1 MKEFIRKY
9 RHGIPMVI
17 YLIVYLILFFIVER
31 LTEDNYHVIHM
42 ALDDKI
48 PFCEYFVIPYFCWFA
63 YVAGFVLYFIFF
75 DKESY
80 WPMFWFLV
88 TGMTVFLIVSFVYP
102 NGHELR
108 PAQFPRDNVFTR
120 MIANL
125 YQTDTA
131 TNILPSIH
139 VYNSI
144 GIHIAVHKSR
154 RLSKHRPVQIASG
167 ILCALIIMSTV
178 FIKQH
183 SMVDVISAFGLAAVL
198 YGLIYVT
205 HVIPWRTK
213 GKWNRIG

>member
-1 MKEFIRKY
+1 MKELIRKY

-17 YLIVYLILFFIVER
+17 YLVVYLILFFIVER

-63 YVAGFVLYFIFF
+63 YVAGFVVYFIFV

-88 TGMTVFLIVSFVYP
+88 TGMTLFFFFFFVYP

-108 PAQFPRDNVFTR
+108 PEQFPRDNVFTR

-144 GIHIAVHKSR
+144 GIQIAVQKSR
-154 RLSKHRPVQIASG
+154 RLSRHRGVQIVSG
-167 ILCALIIMSTV
+167 ILCVSIILSTV

-183 SMVDVISAFGLAAVL
+183 SMVDVISAFVLAAVL
-198 YGLIYVT
+198 YVLIYVL

-213 GKWNRIG
+213 EG

>member
-1 MKEFIRKY
+1 
-9 RHGIPMVI
+9 MVI
-17 YLIVYLILFFIVER
+17 YLIVYLVLFFIVER

-63 YVAGFVLYFIFF
+63 YVAGFVLYFIFV

-167 ILCALIIMSTV
+167 ILSALIIMSTV

-183 SMVDVISAFGLAAVL
+183 SMVDVISAFGLAAVV
-198 YGLIYVT
+198 YVLIYVT
-205 HVIPWRTK
+205 HVIPWRTN
-213 GKWNRIG
+213 GKWNKID

>member
-63 YVAGFVLYFIFF
+63 YVAGFVLYFIFV

-108 PAQFPRDNVFTR
+108 PVQFPRDNVFTR

-144 GIHIAVHKSR
+144 GIHIAVQKSR

-167 ILCALIIMSTV
+167 ILSALIIMSTV

-183 SMVDVISAFGLAAVL
+183 SMVDVISAFGLAAVV
-198 YGLIYVT
+198 YVLIYVT
-205 HVIPWRTK
+205 HIIPWRTK
-213 GKWNRIG
+213 GKWNKIG

>member
-63 YVAGFVLYFIFF
+63 YVAGFVLYFIFV

-144 GIHIAVHKSR
+144 GIHIAVQKSR

-167 ILCALIIMSTV
+167 ILSALIIMSTV

-183 SMVDVISAFGLAAVL
+183 SMVDVISAFGLAAVV
-198 YGLIYVT
+198 YVLIYVT
-205 HVIPWRTK
+205 HIIPWRTK
-213 GKWNRIG
+213 GKWNKIG

>member
-1 MKEFIRKY
+1 MVMKELIRKY

-17 YLIVYLILFFIVER
+17 YMIVYLILFFIVES
-31 LTEDNYHVIHM
+31 LTEDRYHLIHM
-42 ALDDKI
+42 KLDDMI

-63 YVAGFVLYFIFF
+63 YVAGFVLYFIFV

-88 TGMTVFLIVSFVYP
+88 TGMTLFLIVSFVYP

-108 PAQFPRDNVFTR
+108 PAEFARDNLFTR
-120 MIANL
+120 MIADL
-125 YQTDTA
+125 YKTDTA

-139 VYNSI
+139 VYNSL
-144 GIHIAVHKSR
+144 GIHIAVRKSK
-154 RLSKHRPVQIASG
+154 RLSKHRPVQIASE

-183 SMVDVISAFGLAAVL
+183 SMVDVISAFALAAAMYV
-198 YGLIYVT
+198 LIYVF
-205 HVIPWRTK
+205 HALPRK
-213 GKWNRIG
+213 K

>member
-17 YLIVYLILFFIVER
+17 YLIVYLVLFFIVER

-63 YVAGFVLYFIFF
+63 YVAGFVLYFIFV

-154 RLSKHRPVQIASG
+154 RLSKHRSVQIASG
-167 ILCALIIMSTV
+167 ILSALIIMSTV

-183 SMVDVISAFGLAAVL
+183 SMVDVISAFGLAAVV
-198 YGLIYVT
+198 YVLIYVT
-205 HVIPWRTK
+205 HVIPWRTN
-213 GKWNRIG
+213 GKWNKID

>member
-1 MKEFIRKY
+1 MKELIRKY

-17 YLIVYLILFFIVER
+17 YLVVYLILFFIVER

-63 YVAGFVLYFIFF
+63 YVAGFVVYFIFV

-88 TGMTVFLIVSFVYP
+88 TGMTLFLIVSFVYP

-108 PAQFPRDNVFTR
+108 PGQFPRDNVFTR

-144 GIHIAVHKSR
+144 GIQIAVQKSR
-154 RLSKHRPVQIASG
+154 RLSRHRGVQIVSG
-167 ILCALIIMSTV
+167 ILCVLIILSTV

-183 SMVDVISAFGLAAVL
+183 SVVDVISAFVLAAVM
-198 YGLIYVT
+198 YVLIYVS
-205 HVIPWRTK
+205 HVIPWRK
-213 GKWNRIG
+213 CEENH

>member
-1 MKEFIRKY
+1 MKELIRKY

-17 YLIVYLILFFIVER
+17 YLILFFIVER

-63 YVAGFVLYFIFF
+63 YVAGFVVYFIFV

-88 TGMTVFLIVSFVYP
+88 TGMTLFLIVSFVYP

-108 PAQFPRDNVFTR
+108 PEQFPRDNVFTR

-144 GIHIAVHKSR
+144 GIQIAVQKSR
-154 RLSKHRPVQIASG
+154 RLSRHRGVQIVSG
-167 ILCALIIMSTV
+167 ILCVSIILSTV

-183 SMVDVISAFGLAAVL
+183 SMVDVISAFVLAAVL
-198 YGLIYVT
+198 YVLIYVL

-213 GKWNRIG
+213 EG

>member
-88 TGMTVFLIVSFVYP
+88 IGMTVFLIVSFVYP

-108 PAQFPRDNVFTR
+108 PEQFPRDNVFTR

-125 YQTDTA
+125 YRTDTA

-144 GIHIAVHKSR
+144 GIHIAVQKSK

-167 ILCALIIMSTV
+167 ILSALIIMSTV

-198 YGLIYVT
+198 YVLIYVT
-205 HVIPWRTK
+205 HIIPWRTN
-213 GKWNRIG
+213 GKWNKIG

>member
-1 MKEFIRKY
+1 MKELIRKY

-17 YLIVYLILFFIVER
+17 YLVIYLILFFIVER

-63 YVAGFVLYFIFF
+63 YVAGFVVYFIFV

-88 TGMTVFLIVSFVYP
+88 TGMTLFLIVSFVYP

-108 PAQFPRDNVFTR
+108 PEQFPRDNVFTR

-144 GIHIAVHKSR
+144 GIQIAVQKSR
-154 RLSKHRPVQIASG
+154 RLSRHRGVQIVSG
-167 ILCALIIMSTV
+167 ILCVSIILSTV

-183 SMVDVISAFGLAAVL
+183 SMVDVISAFVLAAVL
-198 YGLIYVT
+198 YVLIYVL

-213 GKWNRIG
+213 EG

>member
-17 YLIVYLILFFIVER
+17 YLIVYLVLFFIVER

-63 YVAGFVLYFIFF
+63 YVAGFVLYFIFV

-144 GIHIAVHKSR
+144 GIHIAVHKSK

-167 ILCALIIMSTV
+167 ILSALIIMSTV

-183 SMVDVISAFGLAAVL
+183 SMVDVISAFGLAAVV
-198 YGLIYVT
+198 YVLIYVT
-205 HVIPWRTK
+205 HVIPWRTN
-213 GKWNRIG
+213 GKWNKID

>member
-17 YLIVYLILFFIVER
+17 YLIVYLVLFFIVER

-63 YVAGFVLYFIFF
+63 YVAGFVLYFIFV

-80 WPMFWFLV
+80 WSMFWFLV

-167 ILCALIIMSTV
+167 ILSALIIMSTV

-183 SMVDVISAFGLAAVL
+183 SMVDVISAFGLAAVV
-198 YGLIYVT
+198 YVLIYVT
-205 HVIPWRTK
+205 HVIPWRTN
-213 GKWNRIG
+213 GKWNKID

>member
-1 MKEFIRKY
+1 MKELIRKY

-17 YLIVYLILFFIVER
+17 YLVVYLILFFIVER

-63 YVAGFVLYFIFF
+63 YVAGFVVYFIFV

-88 TGMTVFLIVSFVYP
+88 TGMTLFLIVSFVYP

-108 PAQFPRDNVFTR
+108 PGQFPRDNIFTR

-144 GIHIAVHKSR
+144 GIQIAVQKSR
-154 RLSKHRPVQIASG
+154 RLSRHRGVQIVSG
-167 ILCALIIMSTV
+167 ILCVLIILSTV

-183 SMVDVISAFGLAAVL
+183 SVVDVISAFVLAAVM
-198 YGLIYVT
+198 YVLIYVS
-205 HVIPWRTK
+205 HVIPWRK
-213 GKWNRIG
+213 CEENH

>member
-63 YVAGFVLYFIFF
+63 YVAGFVLYFIFV

-167 ILCALIIMSTV
+167 ILSALIIMSTV

-183 SMVDVISAFGLAAVL
+183 SMVDVISAFGLAAVV
-198 YGLIYVT
+198 YVLIYVT
-205 HVIPWRTK
+205 HVIPWRTN
-213 GKWNRIG
+213 GKWNKID

>member
-1 MKEFIRKY
+1 MKELIRKY

-31 LTEDNYHVIHM
+31 LTENNYHLIHM
-42 ALDDKI
+42 KIDDMI

-63 YVAGFVLYFIFF
+63 YVAGFVLYFIFV

-88 TGMTVFLIVSFVYP
+88 VGMTVFLIVSFVYP

-108 PAQFPRDNVFTR
+108 PTQFARDNVFTR

-125 YQTDTA
+125 YETDTA

-139 VYNSI
+139 VYNSL
-144 GIHIAVHKSR
+144 GIHIAVRKSK
-154 RLSKHRPVQIASG
+154 RLSKHRAIQTASG
-167 ILCALIIMSTV
+167 ILCILIIMSTV

-183 SMVDVISAFGLAAVL
+183 SMVDVISAFVLAAVM
-198 YGLIYVT
+198 YVLIYVS
-205 HVIPWRTK
+205 HVIPWRRK
-213 GKWNRIG
+213 VE

>member
-1 MKEFIRKY
+1 MKELIRKY

-17 YLIVYLILFFIVER
+17 YLVVYLILFFIVER

-63 YVAGFVLYFIFF
+63 YVAGFVVYFIFV

-88 TGMTVFLIVSFVYP
+88 TGMTLFLIVSFVYP

-108 PAQFPRDNVFTR
+108 PEQFPRDNVFTR

-144 GIHIAVHKSR
+144 GIQIAVQKSR
-154 RLSKHRPVQIASG
+154 RLSRHRGVQIVSG
-167 ILCALIIMSTV
+167 ILCVSIVLSTV

-183 SMVDVISAFGLAAVL
+183 SMVDVISAFVLAAVL
-198 YGLIYVT
+198 YVLIYVL

-213 GKWNRIG
+213 EG

>member
-17 YLIVYLILFFIVER
+17 YLIVYLVLFFIVER

-63 YVAGFVLYFIFF
+63 YVAGFVLYFIFV

-120 MIANL
+120 MVANL

-167 ILCALIIMSTV
+167 ILSALIIMSTV

-183 SMVDVISAFGLAAVL
+183 SMVDVISAFGLAAVV
-198 YGLIYVT
+198 YVLIYVT
-205 HVIPWRTK
+205 HVIPWRTN
-213 GKWNRIG
+213 GKWNKID

>member
-1 MKEFIRKY
+1 MKELIRKY

-17 YLIVYLILFFIVER
+17 YLVVYLILFFIVER

-63 YVAGFVLYFIFF
+63 YVAGFVVYFIFV

-88 TGMTVFLIVSFVYP
+88 TGMTLFLIVSFVYP

-108 PAQFPRDNVFTR
+108 PEQFPRDNVFTR

-144 GIHIAVHKSR
+144 GIQIAVQKSR
-154 RLSKHRPVQIASG
+154 RLSRHRGVQIVSG
-167 ILCALIIMSTV
+167 ILCVSIILSTV

-183 SMVDVISAFGLAAVL
+183 SMVDVISAFVLAAVL
-198 YGLIYVT
+198 YVLIYVL

-213 GKWNRIG
+213 EG

>member
-17 YLIVYLILFFIVER
+17 YLIVYLVLFFIVER

-63 YVAGFVLYFIFF
+63 YVAGFVLYFIFV

-167 ILCALIIMSTV
+167 ILSALIIMSTV

-183 SMVDVISAFGLAAVL
+183 SMVDVISAFGLAAVV
-198 YGLIYVT
+198 YVLIYVT
-205 HVIPWRTK
+205 HVIPWRTN
-213 GKWNRIG
+213 GKWNKID

>member
-1 MKEFIRKY
+1 MREFIRKY

-17 YLIVYLILFFIVER
+17 YMAVYLGVFFLVES
-31 LTEDNYHVIHM
+31 LVTDQYHLIHM
-42 ALDDKI
+42 NLDDRI
-48 PFCEYFVIPYFCWFA
+48 PFCEYFVIPYFCWFF

-88 TGMTVFLIVSFVYP
+88 IGMTIFLVVSFVYP

-108 PAQFPRDNVFTR
+108 PSEFARDNVFTR
-120 MIANL
+120 MIAGL

-131 TNILPSIH
+131 TNIVPSIH

-144 GIHIAVHKSR
+144 GIHIAVRKSR
-154 RLSKHRPVQIASG
+154 ALSRHKAVQIVSE
-167 ILCALIIMSTV
+167 ILCILIIMSTV

-183 SMVDVISAFGLAAVL
+183 SMFDVITAFVLAALMYVV
-198 YGLIYVT
+198 IYVFYAKK
-205 HVIPWRTK
+205 K
-213 GKWNRIG
+213 GNEKSVQNT

>member
-1 MKEFIRKY
+1 MKELIRKY

-31 LTEDNYHVIHM
+31 MTENNYHLVHM
-42 ALDDKI
+42 KLDDMI
-48 PFCEYFVIPYFCWFA
+48 PFCEFFVIPYFCWFA
-63 YVAGFVLYFIFF
+63 YVAGFVLYFIFI

-88 TGMTVFLIVSFVYP
+88 TGMTLFLIVSFIYP

-108 PAQFPRDNVFTR
+108 PTEFARDNVFTR

-125 YQTDTA
+125 YETDTA

-144 GIHIAVHKSR
+144 GIHIAVRKSK
-154 RLSKHRPVQIASG
+154 RLSKHRAVQIVSE
-167 ILCALIIMSTV
+167 ILCISIIMSTV

-183 SMVDVISAFGLAAVL
+183 SMVDVISAFVLAVAMYV
-198 YGLIYVT
+198 LIYVF
-205 HVIPWRTK
+205 HLVP
-213 GKWNRIG
+213 GKKNKQV

>member
-88 TGMTVFLIVSFVYP
+88 IGMTVFLIVSFVYP

-108 PAQFPRDNVFTR
+108 PEQFPRDNVFTR

-125 YQTDTA
+125 YRTDTA

-144 GIHIAVHKSR
+144 GIHIAVQKSK
-154 RLSKHRPVQIASG
+154 RLSKHRPVQIVSG
-167 ILCALIIMSTV
+167 ILSALIIMSTV

-198 YGLIYVT
+198 YVLIYVT
-205 HVIPWRTK
+205 HIIPWRTN
-213 GKWNRIG
+213 GKWNKIG

>member
-1 MKEFIRKY
+1 MKELIRKY

-17 YLIVYLILFFIVER
+17 YLVVYLVLFFIVER

-63 YVAGFVLYFIFF
+63 YVAGFVVYFIFV

-88 TGMTVFLIVSFVYP
+88 TGMTLFLIVSFVYP

-108 PAQFPRDNVFTR
+108 PEQFPRDNVFTR

-144 GIHIAVHKSR
+144 GIQIAVQKSR
-154 RLSKHRPVQIASG
+154 RLSRHRGVQIVSG
-167 ILCALIIMSTV
+167 ILCVSIILSTV

-183 SMVDVISAFGLAAVL
+183 SMVDVISAFVLAAVL
-198 YGLIYVT
+198 YVLIYVL

-213 GKWNRIG
+213 EG